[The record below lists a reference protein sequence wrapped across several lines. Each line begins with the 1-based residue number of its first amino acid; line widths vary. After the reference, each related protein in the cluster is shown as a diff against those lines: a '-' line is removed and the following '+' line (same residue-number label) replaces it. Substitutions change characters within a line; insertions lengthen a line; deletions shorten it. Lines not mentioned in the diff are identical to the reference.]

1 VADRITFLG
10 HSAVRLEL
18 GGTTLLVDPLLRRRF
33 LHVLRAAP
41 PPAPETVVGV
51 DGLLISHLHMDHLD
65 FPSIRGLDR
74 ATPVLVPAGGERLL
88 RRRGFRDVTG
98 LVAGDGAVIGA
109 VEIKAAR
116 ADHDGRRWRYGPPVE
131 SLGFDL
137 RAPAARVYFAGDTDL
152 FDEMAALAGRVDLA
166 LLPIWGWGPRLPA
179 GHLNP
184 ESAARAVAL
193 IEPAVAVPIHWG
205 TMRSVGAKG
214 ADDPHA
220 PARAFKEAVAAAA
233 PGTEVRVLAAGDS
246 TTLPSPDSDDAMPPA
261 QS

>member
-1 VADRITFLG
+1 MADRITFLG

-41 PPAPETVVGV
+41 PPPPETVSGV
-51 DGLLISHLHMDHLD
+51 DGLAISHLHMDHLD

-74 ATPVLVPAGGERLL
+74 ATPVLVPAGGEGLL

-116 ADHDGRRWRYGPPVE
+116 ADHDGRRWRFGPPVE
-131 SLGFDL
+131 SIGFDL

-152 FDEMAALAGRVDLA
+152 FDEMAELGPGIDVAM
-166 LLPIWGWGPRLPA
+166 LPIGGWGPRVGP

-184 ESAARAVAL
+184 KRAARAAAMIRPRIV
-193 IEPAVAVPIHWG
+193 VPIHWG
-205 TMRSVGAKG
+205 AYLRVGL
-214 ADDPHA
+214 
-220 PARAFKEAVAAAA
+220 ARTKPELLTQPPRELVAQVEALA
-233 PGTEVRVLAAGDS
+233 PGVDVEVLEPGESLA
-246 TTLPSPDSDDAMPPA
+246 L
-261 QS
+261 

>member
-1 VADRITFLG
+1 V
-10 HSAVRLEL
+10 
-18 GGTTLLVDPLLRRRF
+18 
-33 LHVLRAAP
+33 
-41 PPAPETVVGV
+41 
-51 DGLLISHLHMDHLD
+51 
-65 FPSIRGLDR
+65 
-74 ATPVLVPAGGERLL
+74 
-88 RRRGFRDVTG
+88 
-98 LVAGDGAVIGA
+98 
-109 VEIKAAR
+109 R
-116 ADHDGRRWRYGPPVE
+116 ADHDGRRHPFGRDLPALGYLVDGPT
-131 SLGFDL
+131 
-137 RAPAARVYFAGDTDL
+137 RIYFAGDTDL